1 MWLGKAHL
9 ENLPILRSAMPMSG
23 CPRWLTGKESGSQY
37 RRHGLDPWVR
47 KIPWRKKW
55 QPTPVFLPGESHGQ
69 RSLAGYSPWHCKG
82 SDMTE
87 WVTHSQRN
95 IVWSFS
101 EGKFYFQREWEEMLE
116 EEKGGTRSP
125 KPILTPQ
132 LLPRPHWTRTQ
143 VFLLWARTFKGKTK
157 TSCWG
162 YS

>member
-95 IVWSFS
+95 IVWCLILFWGKVLFS
-101 EGKFYFQREWEEMLE
+101 KRMGRDVGRRKRRDQKSQTNSDSSTLAKATLDSDTGFFALGQD
-116 EEKGGTRSP
+116 
-125 KPILTPQ
+125 I
-132 LLPRPHWTRTQ
+132 
-143 VFLLWARTFKGKTK
+143 
-157 TSCWG
+157 
-162 YS
+162 